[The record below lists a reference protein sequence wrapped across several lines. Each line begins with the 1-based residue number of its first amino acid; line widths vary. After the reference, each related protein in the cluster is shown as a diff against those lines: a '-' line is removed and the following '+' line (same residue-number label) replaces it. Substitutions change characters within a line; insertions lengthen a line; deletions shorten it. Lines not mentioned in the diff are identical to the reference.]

1 MIQCLFNSI
10 LMSKIRTAFPYLLI
24 LSAIILCFS
33 HCKKTEDETPTPNP
47 IPLPKVFNLI
57 PSDVGNNGNGSDLQV
72 DFIKLSDESNVKEY
86 RIFVVKKIESAGFNL
101 EKAEA
106 VSLGNFTTVNKSGSN
121 ISIILAAD
129 AKTTTG
135 ELIGNDEPYR
145 VFVLAVAL
153 DPTTNSST
161 LSNRS
166 AEISLDAGDK
176 VKVTY
181 IANDG
186 VMIEF
191 EDQKVVID
199 AINRTSNLTGWV
211 SPSSAALRAV
221 ENGDPPYDNIDV
233 IMITHGHG
241 DHYATSAVRNYLSNN
256 PQTKLIAPSSIRN
269 TFGASS
275 SQLVHISLDKFER
288 TNQTLNGINIDIL
301 QVEHFD
307 QFGNNFS
314 GLESYAYVVQIK
326 DKKFF
331 HAGDI
336 DYVDSKLDLFNLLP
350 DNITAAFIPTFGNLV
365 NAENRDALINH
376 INPKHVVGLHFQTAS
391 LSTTL
396 GQIHSIYPGAITF
409 TTPFQIAKF

>member
-1 MIQCLFNSI
+1 MIQCLFNPI
-10 LMSKIRTAFPYLLI
+10 LMSKLRTTFSSLLL

-33 HCKKTEDETPTPNP
+33 HCKKAEDETPTPS
-47 IPLPKVFNLI
+47 PLPFPKVLNLT
-57 PSDVGNNGNGSDLQV
+57 PSDVANNGNGSDLQV
-72 DFIKLSDESNVKEY
+72 AFTKLSDESNVKEY
-86 RIFVVKKIESAGFNL
+86 RIFVVKKTESSSFNL
-101 EKAEA
+101 QKAET
-106 VSLGNFTTVNKSGSN
+106 VSTGNFTIVNKSGSN
-121 ISIILAAD
+121 ISINLAAD

-135 ELIGNDEPYR
+135 EFIENDEPYQ
-145 VFVLAVAL
+145 VFVLTVAL
-153 DPTTNSST
+153 DLLVNTNT

-166 AEISLDAGDK
+166 PEISLDAGDK

-211 SPSSAALRAV
+211 SPSSTALRAV

-256 PQTKLIAPSSIRN
+256 PQTKLIAPTSIRN
-269 TFGASS
+269 TFGASTA
-275 SQLVHISLDKFER
+275 QLVNVSLEKFER
-288 TNQTLNGINIDIL
+288 TNQILNGISIDIL
-301 QVEHFD
+301 RVEHFD

-314 GLESYAYVVQIK
+314 GVESYAYVVQIK

-336 DYVDSKLDLFNLLP
+336 DYVDSKLDLFNLLS

-365 NAENRDALINH
+365 NAANRDALVNN
-376 INPKHVVGLHFQTAS
+376 INPKQVIGLHFQTAS

-396 GQIHSIYPGAITF
+396 GQIHSIYPEAITF
-409 TTPFQIAKF
+409 TSPFQIVKF